1 MLRTEAVKG
10 VGGSRTVRYLRG
22 LDPHLPRSV
31 WLLQAGVLANTFGN
45 GLVIP
50 FVLIY
55 LHDVRGIPVAS
66 AALIATASPLTA
78 LASGLIAGSLTDRRG
93 PRQTL
98 IGAVAVMAVAYAGFP
113 FITEAWH
120 ALVLN
125 ALAGIG
131 SGGFGS
137 AQAALITALTPADR
151 RHSAFAQQRVTA
163 NAGLG
168 LGHMAGGLIATT
180 ADPSTYTTLF
190 VADVLTFMAFIA
202 VLLRLPS
209 PPIAPAPA
217 ASGSGY
223 GVALRDGVF
232 RRVLVLNLVL
242 VAAGIAL
249 IMVLFPV
256 FAKDHAHV
264 DERGIGLAFFVNTL
278 VIIVAQ
284 LPIARWQEGRR
295 RMSSVALLAA
305 VWAGSCGLVL
315 VGALASG
322 IGMATF
328 VLCIALAVFGI
339 GECLYSTV
347 LQGPLAAD
355 LAPPHVRGRYMGLNN
370 MSWQV
375 GFIVGPALGGL
386 VLTVEPLAL
395 WLLCAL
401 ACLAAGLYALSLEGT
416 IPEDLRRTPIPKGV
430 TG

>member
-1 MLRTEAVKG
+1 MLRTESTRPGAAQ
-10 VGGSRTVRYLRG
+10 YIRG

-55 LHDVRGIPVAS
+55 LHDVRGIPVAT
-66 AALIATASPLTA
+66 AALIAAASPLAA
-78 LASGLIAGSLTDRRG
+78 LASGLVAGALADRYG
-93 PRQTL
+93 PRHTL
-98 IGAVAVMAVAYAGFP
+98 TGAVAVMAVAYAGFP

-137 AQAALITALTPADR
+137 AQSALIAALTPADR

-180 ADPSTYTTLF
+180 ANPSTYTTLF
-190 VADVLTFMAFIA
+190 AVDVATFLVFIA

-209 PPIAPAPA
+209 PISTAPA
-217 ASGSGY
+217 AAKSGY
-223 GVALRDGVF
+223 GAALRDGVF
-232 RRVLVLNLVL
+232 RRVLLLNFVL

-256 FAKDHAHV
+256 FAKDYAHV

-295 RMSSVALLAA
+295 RMHSVALLA
-305 VWAGSCGLVL
+305 VLWAGSCGLVL
-315 VGALASG
+315 FGSVVSG
-322 IGMATF
+322 GQAAAF
-328 VLCIALAVFGI
+328 VLCIALAVFGV

-355 LAPPHVRGRYMGLNN
+355 LAPPHARGRYMGLNN

-386 VLTVEPLAL
+386 LLATEPLAL
-395 WLLCAL
+395 WLVCAL
-401 ACLAAGLYALSLEGT
+401 ACLAAGAYALSLERG
-416 IPEDLRRTPIPKGV
+416 IPEDLRHTPTPKGA

>member
-1 MLRTEAVKG
+1 MLLTVLPRPVAVQF
-10 VGGSRTVRYLRG
+10 LRG

-55 LHDVRGIPVAS
+55 LHDVRGIPVAT
-66 AALIATASPLTA
+66 AAWIAAASPLAA
-78 LASGLIAGSLTDRRG
+78 LASGLLAGALADRYG

-98 IGAVAVMAVAYAGFP
+98 IGAVGVMAVAYAGFP
-113 FITEAWH
+113 LITEAWH
-120 ALVLN
+120 ALLLN

-131 SGGFGS
+131 SGGFGA
-137 AQAALITALTPADR
+137 AQSALIAALTPADR

-190 VADVLTFMAFIA
+190 VADVLTFVAFIA

-209 PPIAPAPA
+209 PTIATPPTAP
-217 ASGSGY
+217 SSGY
-223 GVALRDGVF
+223 GAALRDRVF
-232 RRVLVLNLVL
+232 RRVLLLNFVL
-242 VAAGIAL
+242 VAAGIAV

-256 FAKDHAHV
+256 FAKDYAHV

-278 VIIVAQ
+278 VIIIAQ
-284 LPIARWQEGRR
+284 LPLARWQEGRR
-295 RMSSVALLAA
+295 RMRAVFLLAA
-305 VWAGSCGLVL
+305 SFAGACAIVL
-315 VGALASG
+315 IAALTPDAAP
-322 IGMATF
+322 ATLL
-328 VLCIALAVFGI
+328 LCIALAVFGI

-355 LAPPHVRGRYMGLNN
+355 LAPPHARGRYMGLNN

-375 GFIVGPALGGL
+375 GFIAGPVVGGL
-386 VLTVEPLAL
+386 VLATQPLAL
-395 WLLCAL
+395 WLVCAL
-401 ACLAAGLYALSLEGT
+401 ACVTAGAYALSIEPA
-416 IPEDLRRTPIPKGV
+416 IPADLRRTPIPKGA

>member
-1 MLRTEAVKG
+1 MLHTESTRPVAVQ
-10 VGGSRTVRYLRG
+10 YLRG

-55 LHDVRGIPVAS
+55 LHDVRGIPVAT
-66 AALIATASPLTA
+66 AAWIAAASPLAA
-78 LASGLIAGSLTDRRG
+78 LASGLLAGSLADRYG
-93 PRQTL
+93 LRQTL
-98 IGAVAVMAVAYAGFP
+98 IGAVGVMAVAYAGFP
-113 FITEAWH
+113 LITEAWH
-120 ALVLN
+120 ALLLN

-137 AQAALITALTPADR
+137 AQSALIAALTPADR

-190 VADVLTFMAFIA
+190 AVDVATFLVFIA

-209 PPIAPAPA
+209 PPIGQAPAP
-217 ASGSGY
+217 STSGY
-223 GVALRDGVF
+223 GAALSDVVF
-232 RRVLVLNLVL
+232 RRVLILNLVL

-256 FAKDHAHV
+256 FAKDYAHV

-284 LPIARWQEGRR
+284 LPIARWEEGRR
-295 RMSSVALLAA
+295 RMYSVALLAA
-305 VWAGSCGLVL
+305 LWAGSCGLVL
-315 VGALASG
+315 VGSVVSG
-322 IGMATF
+322 GQAAAF

-355 LAPPHVRGRYMGLNN
+355 LAPPHARGRYMGLNN

-386 VLTVEPLAL
+386 VLATEPLAL
-395 WLLCAL
+395 WLVCAL
-401 ACLAAGLYALSLEGT
+401 ACLAAGAYALSLERG
-416 IPEDLRRTPIPKGV
+416 IPEDLLRTPIPKGA